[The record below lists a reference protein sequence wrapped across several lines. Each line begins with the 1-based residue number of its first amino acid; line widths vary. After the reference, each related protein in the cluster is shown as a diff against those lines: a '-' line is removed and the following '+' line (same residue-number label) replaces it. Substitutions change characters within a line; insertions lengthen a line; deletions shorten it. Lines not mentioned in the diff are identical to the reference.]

1 MSVHRYDKSSTVNFV
16 LLVEIQK
23 TQSAMFVSD
32 DDVFVYSKVVPT
44 IIAPKKVTS
53 VILVLI
59 RIVQIIVIPGMVVAG
74 IIVTNIMIP
83 DHYTITLYYTSED
96 IVLEA
101 IIPEATV
108 IVTIILGAIILAY
121 LKLKKINQ
129 TKIGLE
135 GKHQNKLTQIW
146 DKTSNNHKQ
155 QQEPY
160 ENIIRV
166 LFMDTMSIEV
176 QLDQVRKKMRTF
188 STYAMF
194 LRKSLRKTILHSDES
209 LNATN
214 IKNRGE

>member
-1 MSVHRYDKSSTVNFV
+1 
-16 LLVEIQK
+16 
-23 TQSAMFVSD
+23 
-32 DDVFVYSKVVPT
+32 
-44 IIAPKKVTS
+44 
-53 VILVLI
+53 
-59 RIVQIIVIPGMVVAG
+59 MVV
-74 IIVTNIMIP
+74 V
-83 DHYTITLYYTSED
+83 DHYTVTLYYTPKD

-108 IVTIILGAIILAY
+108 IVIIILGTIILAY
-121 LKLKKINQ
+121 LKLR
-129 TKIGLE
+129 
-135 GKHQNKLTQIW
+135 
-146 DKTSNNHKQ
+146 
-155 QQEPY
+155 QEPY

-194 LRKSLRKTILHSDES
+194 LGKSLRKTILHSDES